1 MTAHSALT
9 GMGFPRP
16 EPSGGTKFHRRRMK
30 TGWRNRLRAFFQG
43 APVPTARTLWVL
55 GFGLP
60 VYLLWK
66 WKGLLIFDASL
77 LVFFAADFVLAFRR
91 VEFQAKRV
99 CPRNLLQGMDQSLE
113 IVLTNEG
120 KEARRIL
127 VRDQS
132 PLGWK
137 APVLNGVVRERSSL
151 NLSYR
156 VTPKDRGSFV
166 FDAIHLRV
174 QGPLGM
180 VLRPL
185 SLEIRDEVRV
195 LPRFQPLRYP
205 DLASY
210 RRRARYWGNRPM
222 KWRGEGREFE
232 TLREYTEGDDPRKIH
247 WKASARLDRPIV
259 QEFQP
264 EKNQIIMVLL
274 DMGRLMGAITE
285 GMSKLDHALE
295 AAVHLT
301 HTALSGGDQVGFLAF
316 ADRVVSF
323 VPPRK
328 TRIQLQAILD
338 ETVSLQPM
346 TVESHYEEAFL
357 WLRSRVRRRSL
368 AVLFTDLLDEIA
380 SENLLEAVGLVRP
393 RHLPL
398 CIAIRDGQW
407 DDVLNRPPSRVQD
420 VYEKSVLQEC
430 LRQRKRAMGRLYQK
444 GALAMDVPPAKL
456 TVDTVERYLE
466 VKRRG
471 LL

>member
-1 MTAHSALT
+1 
-9 GMGFPRP
+9 
-16 EPSGGTKFHRRRMK
+16 MK
-30 TGWRNRLRAFFQG
+30 TGRRNRLRAFFQA
-43 APVPTARTLWVL
+43 APVPTSKTLWVL
-55 GFGLP
+55 SFGLP
-60 VYLLWK
+60 VYLLWQ
-66 WKGLLIFDASL
+66 WKGLIIFDTAF
-77 LVFFAADFVLAFRR
+77 LVFFAADFALTFHR
-91 VEFQAKRV
+91 VEIQARRI
-99 CPRNLLQGMDQSLE
+99 CPRHFLQGVDQNIE
-113 IVLTNEG
+113 IVLTNKG
-120 KEARRIL
+120 KEPRHIY
-127 VRDQS
+127 VRDQT
-132 PLGWK
+132 PLAWE
-137 APVLNGVVRERSSL
+137 APILKGLVQERSSL
-151 NLSYR
+151 KLSYQ
-156 VTPKDRGSFV
+156 VTPKERGSFV
-166 FDAIHLRV
+166 FEGVHLRLR
-174 QGPLGM
+174 GPVGL

-185 SLEIRDEVRV
+185 SVEIREEVRV

-210 RRRARYWGNRPM
+210 RRRARYWGHRPM

-285 GMSKLDHALE
+285 GRSKLDHALE
-295 AAVHLT
+295 AAVHLI

-323 VPPRK
+323 VPPKK
-328 TRIQLQAILD
+328 TRIQLQTILD
-338 ETVSLQPM
+338 ETVSLQPLP
-346 TVESHYEEAFL
+346 VESHYEEAFL
-357 WLRSRVRRRSL
+357 WLRTRIRRRSL

-380 SENLLEAVGLVRP
+380 SENLLEAVGLIRP

-407 DDVLNRPPSRVQD
+407 DEVLNRPPSRVQD
-420 VYEKSVLQEC
+420 VFEKTVLQEC

-456 TVDTVERYLE
+456 TVGTVERYLE

>member
-1 MTAHSALT
+1 
-9 GMGFPRP
+9 
-16 EPSGGTKFHRRRMK
+16 MK
-30 TGWRNRLRAFFQG
+30 TGRRNRVRAFFQG
-43 APVPTARTLWVL
+43 APVPTSRTLWVL
-55 GFGLP
+55 SFGLP
-60 VYLLWK
+60 VYLLWQ
-66 WKGLLIFDASL
+66 WRGLLVFDTAL
-77 LVFFAADFVLAFRR
+77 LVFFAADFALTFRR
-91 VEFQAKRV
+91 VEIQARRI
-99 CPRNLLQGMDQSLE
+99 CPRHFLQGVEQPIE
-113 IVLTNEG
+113 IVLTNKG
-120 KEARRIL
+120 KEPRHVL

-132 PLGWK
+132 PLGWE

-151 NLSYR
+151 KLNYH
-156 VTPKDRGSFV
+156 VTPKERGSFI
-166 FDAIHLRV
+166 FDGVHLRV
-174 QGPLGM
+174 QGPLGL

-185 SLEIRDEVRV
+185 SVEIRDEVRV

-210 RRRARYWGNRPM
+210 RRRARYWGHRPM

-232 TLREYTEGDDPRKIH
+232 TLREYIEGDDPRKIH

-285 GMSKLDHALE
+285 GRSKLDHALE
-295 AAVHLT
+295 AAVHLI

-323 VPPRK
+323 VPPKK

-338 ETVSLQPM
+338 ETVSLQPQ
-346 TVESHYEEAFL
+346 TVESNYEEAFL
-357 WLRSRVRRRSL
+357 WLRSRIRRRSL

-380 SENLLEAVGLVRP
+380 SENLLEAVGLIRP